1 MEKKNINRRK
11 FMSKTLAATTGA
23 AIGLYSLEEQV
34 LMAQMAKGTEQSQ
47 SQKKKAEENRIP
59 TGQIGKIK
67 ISRLICGGNLITG
80 WAHSRDLIYVST
92 LLKHYFTEEKIMD
105 TLRLCEQNGINT
117 IVVHTDKRAMQVLDK
132 YWKQRGGR
140 IQWIAQVLPVDF
152 NDMTLIEWKIK
163 TAIDNGAV
171 GAFLEGSSAERCLQ
185 RGRIDLIERTLSI
198 IRQNGIIAGVGG
210 HSLRVPIE
218 CEAADLDLDF
228 YVKTMHRD
236 DYWSATPKEFRKDMN
251 VDTREFFTNRDHNKD
266 RDNIFCINPQEVI
279 DFMAKVKKP
288 WIAYKVLAAGA
299 IHPKAGFDYAFGNG
313 ADFVLAG
320 MFDFQVAQDA
330 EIAINCVAKNQNRM
344 RKWWA

>member
-1 MEKKNINRRK
+1 MEKENLNRRT
-11 FMSKTLAATTGA
+11 FISKTLAITTGT
-23 AIGLYSLEEQV
+23 AIGLSLEEKI
-34 LMAQMAKGTEQSQ
+34 LMAQTAGQAEQNQ
-47 SQKKKAEENRIP
+47 QQKADKNSMPNGR
-59 TGQIGKIK
+59 IGKVK

-80 WAHSRDLIYVST
+80 WAHSRDLIYVSQ
-92 LLKHYFTEEKIMD
+92 LLKNYFTEEKIID

-117 IVVHTDKRAMQVLDK
+117 MVVHTDEKAMKVLNK
-132 YWKQRGGR
+132 YWKQHGGK

-152 NDMTLIEWKIK
+152 RDMTLSEWKIK

-171 GAFLEGSSAERCLQ
+171 GAFVEGTTAERCLQ
-185 RGRIDLIERTLSI
+185 RGRFDLIERMLNI
-198 IRQNGIIAGVGG
+198 IKQNGIIAGVGG

-218 CEAADLDLDF
+218 CEASDLDPDF

-251 VDTREFFTNRDHNKD
+251 VDTNEFFTNKDHNKD
-266 RDNIFCINPQEVI
+266 HDNIFCINPEEVI
-279 DFMAKVKKP
+279 VFMAKVKKP

-299 IHPKAGFDYAFGNG
+299 IHPKVGFDYAFENG

-330 EIAINCVAKNQNRM
+330 QIAINCVAKNQKRT